1 MAKIKR
7 KAKHTKRDNPIAR
20 KASQAAKDDRK
31 DENTRTTKIL
41 PLLEKLNGGK
51 PADKCTAIGMITA
64 MVEDP
69 KLRQMLLKESLI
81 QTVIDKL
88 LPDASEE
95 VVMES
100 YGLLRNIVLEEGYDV
115 AVFMFRKNVIKIAS
129 DSLEKIVATCQNIAN
144 GSQQIPKGDQFTLL
158 CEFAENILSLLT
170 NMGVTSDDI
179 FDAIAVSPAGVQAVA
194 ALLELRKTKAELNPK
209 FPPAV
214 LSAAFEYLYTF
225 SESNP
230 DFYKTIPFDYKTYLE
245 DTTLPIAAQVF
256 VWGLHYNICVES
268 QGLGSKAR
276 DASLSKILSR
286 LIIIFNSNSAF
297 ADLQAKQDAGSKDG
311 TVVATDKKDMD
322 AIEARSTVN
331 ALQVILELITD
342 ISEQVTW
349 SGVTEEPED
358 VDEDMEVDIPQDID
372 FGHGDKNGAE
382 GAAATS
388 TINLLL
394 NEASAV
400 IEKALTYP
408 PLESRA
414 MAALNNLAWTMASH
428 EPTKDSEQWQG
439 AAQQLWTNVF
449 PMLEKYEGE
458 LAIDSLTSAVG
469 VLWAVAAALDSKID
483 SLTVAQSDFILAQ
496 IERVTKATETLTA
509 DEIADYHQRAVALVG
524 LLAMATGK
532 TGSQESIALV
542 EKVGEYLLQLLEA
555 LPETQNQVA
564 LQAVDKIFD
573 IFGDKY
579 PYDEPV
585 FVNKGYLKRL
595 EPLLPKV
602 RHMAKKINKKQNP
615 SLREDA
621 DAASQNLMRFIKY
634 KADGN

>member
-7 KAKHTKRDNPIAR
+7 KAKHTKRDNPLAR
-20 KASQAAKDDRK
+20 KAKDVAKDERK

-88 LPDASEE
+88 LPDSSEE

-115 AVFMFRKNVIKIAS
+115 AVFMFRKNVVKIAS
-129 DSLEKIVATCQNIAN
+129 DSLENIVSTCKSISSGA
-144 GSQQIPKGDQFTLL
+144 QQIPKGDQFTLL
-158 CEFAENILSLLT
+158 CEFTENILSLLT
-170 NMGVTSDDI
+170 NMGVISDDI
-179 FDAIAVSPAGVQAVA
+179 FDAISASPAGVQTVA
-194 ALLELRKTKAELNPK
+194 ALLELRRTKAELHTK
-209 FPPAV
+209 FPNAV

-230 DFYKTIPFDYKTYLE
+230 DFYKNIPFDYKNYLE

-256 VWGLHYNICVES
+256 VWGLHYNISVDT

-276 DASLSKILSR
+276 DASLSEILSK

-322 AIEARSTVN
+322 AIDARSTVN

-342 ISEQVTW
+342 IAEQVTW

-358 VDEDMEVDIPQDID
+358 VDEEMEVDIPQDID
-372 FGHGDKNGAE
+372 FGHGDNNTE
-382 GAAATS
+382 GDAATS

-394 NEASAV
+394 NEATSV

-428 EPTKDSEQWQG
+428 EPTKGSEQWQG

-449 PMLEKYEGE
+449 AMLEKYESE

-483 SLTVAQSDFILAQ
+483 SLSVAQSDFILAQ

-532 TGSQESIALV
+532 SGSEESIALV
-542 EKVGEYLLQLLEA
+542 DKVGEYLLQLLEA
-555 LPETQNQVA
+555 LPETQSQVA
-564 LQAVDKIFD
+564 IQAVDKVFD

-585 FVNKGYLKRL
+585 FVNKGYLQRL

-621 DAASQNLMRFIKY
+621 DAAAQNLMRFIKY

>member
-7 KAKHTKRDNPIAR
+7 KAKHSKRDNPLAR
-20 KASQAAKDDRK
+20 KTAQVAKDDRK
-31 DENTRTTKIL
+31 DENTRTTKVL
-41 PLLEKLNGGK
+41 PLLEKLNAGK
-51 PADKCTAIGMITA
+51 AADKCAAIGMITA

-88 LPDASEE
+88 LPDPSEE
-95 VVMES
+95 VVMEA
-100 YGLLRNIVLEEGYDV
+100 YGLLRNLVLEEGYDV
-115 AVFMFRKNVIKIAS
+115 AIFMFRKDVVKTAS
-129 DSLEKIVATCQNIAN
+129 AALATITSACEAFCN
-144 GSQQIPKGDQFTLL
+144 GSQQTPKGDHFTLL
-158 CEFAENILSLLT
+158 CEFAENIISLLT
-170 NMGVTSDDI
+170 NMGTTSDDI
-179 FDAIAVSPAGVQAVA
+179 FDAISAAPAGVQTVA
-194 ALLELRKTKAELNPK
+194 ALLELRKKKAELHPK
-209 FPPAV
+209 FTPAV
-214 LSAAFEYLYTF
+214 LCAAFEYLYTF

-230 DFYKTIPFDYKTYLE
+230 SFYKTIPFNYRDYLE

-256 VWGLHYNICVES
+256 VWGLHYNICVET

-276 DASLSKILSR
+276 DASLSEILSR
-286 LIIIFNSNSAF
+286 LAIIFNSNSAF

-322 AIEARSTVN
+322 AIAARSTVN
-331 ALQVILELITD
+331 ALQVVLELITD
-342 ISEQVTW
+342 IAEQVTW
-349 SGVTEEPED
+349 TGVTEEPED
-358 VDEDMEVDIPQDID
+358 VDEEMEVDIPQDID
-372 FGHGDKNGAE
+372 FGRGDNNSGE
-382 GAAATS
+382 GSAATS

-394 NEASAV
+394 TEASAV
-400 IEKALTYP
+400 IEKALTYA

-428 EPTKDSEQWQG
+428 EPTKDSEQWQN

-449 PMLEKYEGE
+449 GMLDKFEAD

-469 VLWAVAAALDSKID
+469 VLWAVATALDSKID
-483 SLTVAQSDFILAQ
+483 SLTVAQSDYILAQ
-496 IERVTKATETLTA
+496 IERVTKATDTLSA
-509 DEIADYHQRAVALVG
+509 DEIADYHHRAVALVG

-532 TGSQESIALV
+532 TGSDESIALV
-542 EKVGEYLLQLLEA
+542 EKVAEYLLQLLEA
-555 LPETQNQVA
+555 LPETQTQVA
-564 LQAVDKIFD
+564 LQAADKIFD
-573 IFGDKY
+573 VFGDKY

-585 FVNKGYLKRL
+585 FVNKGYLQRL